1 MTHGALRSVTHPGH
15 GCARCGRSARWQ
27 AGCQGFGEWM
37 TKKYPARF
45 LFVAIGLQNQVQ
57 AKLPVE
63 RVGMFEVAY
72 EQKARFVRLNFG
84 RERFE
89 RDLGADARDVTKR
102 DADEKVHVGE

>member
-1 MTHGALRSVTHPGH
+1 MTAPRHRCPCCGGR
-15 GCARCGRSARWQ
+15 ARRQARWQ
-27 AGCQGFGEWM
+27 EFCERIA
-37 TKKYPARF
+37 KKYPARL
-45 LFVAIGLQNQVQ
+45 LFVAIGLQKQVQ

-102 DADEKVHVGE
+102 DADEKVHVGEGVKT